1 MKSEKKKRLLAVV
14 LCMVIVLSNSS
25 FISASAETE
34 QPAAVSEE
42 TVQQDVQE
50 TGESAAGAADT
61 PALLSETAQEET
73 PEATS
78 ETTQT
83 PEVTTEPTQ
92 ASEETGEATQ
102 VPEMTETPE
111 ATSGE
116 TAAQTETQEAAAESA
131 QESAL
136 TPDSETTEASETD
149 ETQASTETTLKSNE
163 AVELKQEF
171 QDEDGNVTATVTA
184 QIPAGAFQADASEL
198 TMEVTVPD
206 QAATENVKKLMEES
220 LPEHYMLGDTILYD
234 IRFKVNGTETE
245 SQQPIVITFE
255 NQDGIDIKDVK
266 KAVVFQ
272 LDPADPAVEGDKD
285 KLVTITQKNDMIEY
299 LQNSGQSTDN
309 VDDYD
314 LSEITLKEDGTSDK
328 IQMEGRT
335 STIYGCYA
343 YYEPVQVLTYEND
356 QVTVTVSAAEKGII
370 PADAELKVVPITED
384 KETEDQY
391 KDVEK
396 KLQEKAEEE
405 EYDIAGFL
413 AYDITFVDQDGNE
426 TEPKGEVKVSIDYKE
441 AAIPESVSEEDAQNA
456 EVTVLHLE
464 ENEKG
469 EVKEVVDMAQN
480 EQVDVLATTEENK
493 VEKAEVRTESFSS
506 FVIQWG
512 NAYRDQANIFYV
524 DKNGIEIDIQG
535 AKSDPLYLP
544 NGKNAIFEDY
554 KGQSSY
560 EYLGAHLDSVSGL
573 EVWSVKRDFNGN
585 WTYKEKEGGS
595 DKAWISNT
603 RNIYLVYNY
612 ESQTNEDINKI
623 RFSYVPANEISDA
636 TWNEYKDGNHY
647 TMNYT
652 IVLLDKDGNPVNTG
666 SGSQSGVSLNG
677 YLDEYIKW
685 LNRHGQQQEAEAIS
699 YPSEKI
705 FDINH
710 LNISAAT
717 VSSMGINIPGFTF
730 ENGYAYFYWSAHWG
744 GDKTRVTD
752 ISNMG
757 RVSDRYSN
765 WYNYLGYKCYLWPQG
780 QTEPNDEFYS
790 PTVDY
795 NDDELNGIDT
805 DNYLAYQPDGVLRLV
820 FRQVDEKMAYNSN
833 FVDAYNTS
841 NPQLV
846 EQIAMN
852 MSWDGNKYYGT
863 LARITEKEPVRS
875 GMTFVGWYDNVDA
888 EGNGSGNKIEEAD
901 DDPTHYYQDKTYYAK
916 WQPAVK
922 LSFVKEDIDTKE
934 TIPGAEFTLYE
945 NSTENEGIEVAESNS
960 EGQVEFQTDLYP
972 GKTYYLVETKAPSGY
987 LLSNDIYTVV
997 VTESGG
1003 ATTAVLKDKNGN
1015 IQNNNVIYNQKIETA
1030 ITKSK
1035 TAHVSDWD
1043 DRTYEITLNASSVAQ
1058 SVSSYEPVDIVLAFD
1073 VSGSMLFPSSLKYV
1087 GEGTPKQILNDE
1099 GQTYYWIDDPEGSA
1113 TVYKVWYQNKKWV
1126 YRDASY
1132 TSGETADLGDVSR
1145 TFYISDD
1152 NDESGK
1158 PKTRLSYLKSSATT
1172 FINEVAE
1179 VSPNTKISLVT
1190 FAKES
1195 DVIVTLGEALSA
1207 NKETLIENIEGLTT
1221 IGGGTNQKEA
1231 LEDAKEQLDDTKS
1244 EGRKQYV
1251 VLFTDG
1257 SPNATGCDKTT
1268 ITNAA
1273 NSITSD
1279 SNRTLITVGV
1289 NLDQITETKELME
1302 DIASE
1307 KNGAKLAF
1315 NAASGDQLSGIM
1327 KSIFQTIMENI
1338 PVTNATIKD
1347 YIDPRFEVDK
1357 ASVTAVGG
1365 TVGTDANGTY
1375 VIWENITIPA
1385 ASTSSAA
1392 GWSRTFT
1399 IKAKEN
1405 YIGGNNVTT
1414 NKDPSGITVQD
1425 TFLEFKSPVV
1435 NVKAELE
1442 VGNYETTIFKG
1453 DTVAVDAQN
1462 IIDQLFD
1469 VDEIIAKYNNTADP
1483 LKESE
1488 LLLKWYKDTSCT
1500 EEVTNEELQKALI
1513 NPDSDTIYYLKVTFT
1528 GAGNSSDESR
1538 SNTDEHIAGYDD
1550 GVEDTIVTA
1559 KNKNATKYP
1568 NTYYGVYSV
1577 KVISGSLDITKK
1589 LDQPAQG
1596 EKTFNFT
1603 ISGPDGFSKQVS
1615 IIIQDGATT
1624 GSLSTENKES
1634 LTNLP
1639 RGSYTVTETEV
1650 EGYTIKEINTDS
1662 SNCKVDET
1670 DQGVTFTLGTFV
1682 EDGEDKDTIAAK
1694 EYTKGIFGKVEFINR
1709 ELSAYITVNKT
1720 FKGLTWTQIE
1730 NIENVFELKVEN
1742 VNDSTVIKTLKLNEA
1757 DDIPEVETG
1766 KENVV
1771 QDYTFTWIVEGCG
1784 TGNYKVTENGE
1795 DISGYQVSTSGL
1807 GDEVTVSEGTWQFGT
1822 DVEDKTQTITKN
1834 SQTEFTIGDNKIV
1847 MASLTGN
1854 GPRYMIWTNERLTSA
1869 QQATVIYAINNDSKY
1884 ATFRASAAT
1893 TDNCLFYYGDALTN
1907 GISVGKGNISYISP
1921 TAGEE
1926 KSGVLKFNATNIWQH
1941 VYLGTYT
1948 IKNAVNADIGV
1959 INTYTTSLDLKKVS
1973 SSTGNAI
1980 SDAKFKL
1987 FKFEDGDWQVVKN
2000 EITVNNND
2008 ATDPELTDLEPGIL
2022 YRLEETEAPS
2032 GYSLLGEFIY
2042 FKVSNN
2048 NVEFCKEDGSAY
2060 EGTPSM
2066 WETTS
2071 AEDGIVLTVKNTL
2084 LYDLPSAGGSGI
2096 FWYLISGTAFLMAA
2110 SFILYRMKR
2119 KEVLGK

>member
-1 MKSEKKKRLLAVV
+1 MKSKMKRRMLAIV
-14 LCMVIVLSNSS
+14 LCMVIALSNSS
-25 FISASAETE
+25 FIFASSGTE
-34 QPAAVSEE
+34 EPAAVAQEGDP
-42 TVQQDVQE
+42 QNVQE
-50 TGESAAGAADT
+50 TQTEAAVQDT
-61 PALLSETAQEET
+61 PAVLSETT
-73 PEATS
+73 PEATP
-78 ETTQT
+78 EATPEPTQV
-83 PEVTTEPTQ
+83 PEVTAAPTEAPQATAEPTQ
-92 ASEETGEATQ
+92 APEVTAAPEATP
-102 VPEMTETPE
+102 VPTEAPAVTAEPTQAPEVTVAPETTPE
-111 ATSGE
+111 AT
-116 TAAQTETQEAAAESA
+116 
-131 QESAL
+131 
-136 TPDSETTEASETD
+136 PVPTEAPVTY
-149 ETQASTETTLKSNE
+149 NE
-163 AVELKQEF
+163 AVELRHEF
-171 QDEDGNVTATVTA
+171 KDENGNVTATVTA

-206 QAATENVKKLMEES
+206 QATTEHVKKLMEES
-220 LPEHYMLGDTILYD
+220 LPEHYMLGDTVLYD

-255 NQDGIDIKDVK
+255 NQNGITVKDVK

-272 LDPADPAVEGDKD
+272 LDPADPAVEGGKD
-285 KLVTITQKNDMIEY
+285 ELVTITQRNDMIES

-314 LSEITLKEDGTSDK
+314 LSEITLKEDGTSNK

-343 YYEPVQVLTYEND
+343 YYEPVQVLTYEDD
-356 QVTVTVSAAEKGII
+356 QVTVIVSAAENGVI
-370 PADAELKVVPITED
+370 PANAELKVVPITED

-405 EYDIAGFL
+405 EYEIAGFL
-413 AYDITFVDQDGNE
+413 AYDITFVDPDGNE
-426 TEPKGEVKVSIDYKE
+426 TEPNGEVKVSIDYNE
-441 AAIPESVSEEDAQNA
+441 AAIPESISEEDAQNA
-456 EVTVLHLE
+456 EVSVLHLE
-464 ENEKG
+464 EDEDG

-480 EQVDVLATTEENK
+480 EQVDVLAMTEENK

-506 FVIQWG
+506 FVIQWEY
-512 NAYRDQANIFYV
+512 AYWDRANIFYV

-535 AKSDPLYLP
+535 AKRGQLNLS

-560 EYLGAHLDSVSGL
+560 EYLGAHLDSVSGQK
-573 EVWSVKRDFNGN
+573 VWSVKRDSEGN
-585 WTYKEKEGGS
+585 WTYKEEEGGS

-623 RFSYVPANEISDA
+623 RFSYVPANKISDA

-652 IVLLDKDGNPVNTG
+652 IVLLDKNGNPVNTG

-685 LNRHGQQQEAEAIS
+685 LNSHGRQQEAEAIS

-705 FDINH
+705 FDTNH

-757 RVSDRYSN
+757 RVSDRYN
-765 WYNYLGYKCYLWPQG
+765 AWYNYLGYKCYLWPQG
-780 QTEPNDEFYS
+780 QAEPNDKFYS

-820 FRQVDEKMAYNSN
+820 FRQVDMQMAYNSN

-852 MSWDGNKYYGT
+852 MSWDGSKYYGT

-875 GMTFVGWYDNVDA
+875 GMKFVGWYDNVDA
-888 EGNGSGNKIEEAD
+888 EGNGSGNKIEEVD
-901 DDPTHYYQDKTYYAK
+901 DDPTRYYKDKTYYAK

-934 TIPGAEFTLYE
+934 AIPGAEFTLYE
-945 NSTENEGIEVAESNS
+945 NSTDNEGIGVAESNS

-1035 TAHVSDWD
+1035 TAHVSDWN

-1087 GEGTPKQILNDE
+1087 GEGTPNQILKDDK
-1099 GQTYYWIDDPEGSA
+1099 QTYYWIDEPSGKA
-1113 TVYKVWYQNKKWV
+1113 TVYKVWRQNGMWV

-1132 TSGETADLGDVSR
+1132 TTGETAQLGSASR

-1152 NDESGK
+1152 NDESGN

-1172 FINEVAE
+1172 FVNKVAE

-1195 DVIVTLGEALSA
+1195 DVIVTLGEALST
-1207 NKETLIENIEGLTT
+1207 NKETLIEKIDGLTT
-1221 IGGGTNQKEA
+1221 TGGTNQKEA
-1231 LEDAKEQLDDTKS
+1231 LKDAKKQLDKTES

-1251 VLFTDG
+1251 VLLTDG
-1257 SPNATGCDKTT
+1257 SPNADGCDKTT

-1273 NSITSD
+1273 NDITSD

-1289 NLDQITETKELME
+1289 NLDQIIETKELME

-1327 KSIFQTIMENI
+1327 ESIFQTIMENI
-1338 PVTNATIKD
+1338 PVTDATIKD

-1357 ASVTAVGG
+1357 DSVTAVGG

-1385 ASTSSAA
+1385 ASASGAA

-1414 NKDPSGITVQD
+1414 NKEPSGITVQD

-1453 DTVAVDAQN
+1453 DTVAVDSQN

-1577 KVISGSLDITKK
+1577 KVISGSIDITKK

-1603 ISGPDGFSKQVS
+1603 INGPDGFSKQVS
-1615 IIIQDGATT
+1615 ITIQAGATI

-1634 LTNLP
+1634 LKNLP

-1682 EDGEDKDTIAAK
+1682 ENGEDKDTIAAK

-1720 FKGLTWTQIE
+1720 FKGLTWTQIK

-1742 VNDSTVIKTLKLNEA
+1742 VNDSTVIKTLKLNQA
-1757 DDIPEVETG
+1757 DDIPEVEAG

-1807 GDEVTVSEGTWQFGT
+1807 GDEVTVSEETWQFGT
-1822 DVEDKTQTITKN
+1822 DVEDKTQTITQN

-1854 GPRYMIWTNERLTSA
+1854 GPKYMIWTNERLTSA

-1884 ATFRASAAT
+1884 ATFKVKAAT
-1893 TDNCLFYYGDALTN
+1893 VDNCLFYYGDALTN
-1907 GISVGKGNISYISP
+1907 GISVGKGSISYIP
-1921 TAGEE
+1921 LTVGEE
-1926 KSGVLKFNATNIWQH
+1926 RSGVLKFDATNVWQH

-1959 INTYTTSLDLKKVS
+1959 TNTYTTSLDLKKVS

-1987 FKFEDGDWQVVKN
+1987 FKLEDGDWKVVKN
-2000 EITVNNND
+2000 EIIVNNND
-2008 ATDPELTDLEPGIL
+2008 GTAPELTDLEPGVL
-2022 YRLEETEAPS
+2022 YQLEETEAPS
-2032 GYSLLGEFIY
+2032 GYALLDENIY

-2048 NVEFCKEDGSAY
+2048 NVDFCKKD
-2060 EGTPSM
+2060 GTPYEKIPTM
-2066 WETTS
+2066 WEAKLINGS
-2071 AEDGIVLTVKNTL
+2071 MVLTIKNTV

-2110 SFILYRMKR
+2110 SLILYRMKR